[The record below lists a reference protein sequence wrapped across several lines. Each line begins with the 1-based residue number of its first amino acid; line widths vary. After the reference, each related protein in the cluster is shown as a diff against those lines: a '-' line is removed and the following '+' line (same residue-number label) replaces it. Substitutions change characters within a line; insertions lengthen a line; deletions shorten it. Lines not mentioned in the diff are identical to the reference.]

1 MKPEPEPCSTCG
13 RRRNCGKKSSKPGGN
28 RWLSARSTCC
38 DLMNTTAGFTCS
50 ATETN
55 ASPRSATAFGTAICA
70 RGGVAWAVTRDS
82 AAPPFAGRSSV
93 DAKASP
99 KMKAIA
105 TKAPNLSQSRVL
117 TDIVISFRVEG
128 LFLFV
133 VVHDLVIGVDDVLF
147 LFRRGLTGGLLWTG
161 AAAAAGAALGGVER
175 RAGRRIRL
183 LQLVQGPGDLI
194 RIARPEGLLRA
205 FDRLVEPVLQAGVEL
220 VDPLFRV
227 LLYLVHHGVEAVAT
241 LDLLAAPLV
250 LGGVGLRV
258 LDHLVDVLVA
268 EARRRLDAD
277 LLLLA
282 GRLVLRR
289 HVQDA
294 VGVDVE
300 RDLDLRHAP
309 RSGRNPLQL
318 ELPDRAVVERHLP
331 LALEHVDLDRGL
343 VVLCGREDLRLL
355 GRNGRVPLNEHGRDP
370 AQRFDSERQ
379 RRDVEQ
385 QDVLHLARE
394 HAALD
399 CGADRHDLVRVYALV
414 GLLPKEALHD
424 LLHLGHP
431 DRATY
436 QDHLGDLRGLEPRI
450 LQRRLP

>member
-13 RRRNCGKKSSKPGGN
+13 RRRNCGKKSSKPGGK

-55 ASPRSATAFGTAICA
+55 ASPRSATALGTAAGA
-70 RGGVAWAVTRDS
+70 RGGAAWAVTRDC

-117 TDIVISFRVEG
+117 TDIAISFRVEG

-147 LFRRGLTGGLLWTG
+147 LFRRGLTGGLLGTG
-161 AAAAAGAALGGVER
+161 AARAAGAALGGVER

-194 RIARPEGLLRA
+194 RITRPQGLLRA

-258 LDHLVDVLVA
+258 LHHLVDVLVT
-268 EARRRLDAD
+268 EARRRLDPD

-282 GRLVLRR
+282 RRLVLRR

-294 VGVDVE
+294 VGVD
-300 RDLDLRHAP
+300 
-309 RSGRNPLQL
+309 L
-318 ELPDRAVVERHLP
+318 E
-331 LALEHVDLDRGL
+331 RGL
-343 VVLCGREDLRLL
+343 VVLRSREDLRLL
-355 GRNGRVPLNEHGRDP
+355 GRDGRVPRNEHGRDR
-370 AQRFDSERQ
+370 AQRFDSQ
-379 RRDVEQ
+379 
-385 QDVLHLARE
+385 
-394 HAALD
+394 
-399 CGADRHDLVRVYALV
+399 
-414 GLLPKEALHD
+414 
-424 LLHLGHP
+424 
-431 DRATY
+431 
-436 QDHLGDLRGLEPRI
+436 
-450 LQRRLP
+450 